1 MGDGQDYYEQG
12 YEDGANDQGGGTEG
26 DNFGPGHGQDPENDQ
41 QGPADGQ
48 QGSGNDQQDRGN
60 DQQGFGSQQGDT
72 GSRRPGPPP
81 EGGRGPGSF
90 HGSHQDTTGE
100 NSDTSAS

>member
-1 MGDGQDYYEQG
+1 MDRTTTNRDTRTVPTTKAAGLR
-12 YEDGANDQGGGTEG
+12 AMTSVRVTVRTLRTISK
-26 DNFGPGHGQDPENDQ
+26 GPLMASKVPVTISRIV
-41 QGPADGQ
+41 AMT
-48 QGSGNDQQDRGN
+48 SR
-60 DQQGFGSQQGDT
+60 GFGSQQGDT

-90 HGSHQDTTGE
+90 RGSRQDTTGE